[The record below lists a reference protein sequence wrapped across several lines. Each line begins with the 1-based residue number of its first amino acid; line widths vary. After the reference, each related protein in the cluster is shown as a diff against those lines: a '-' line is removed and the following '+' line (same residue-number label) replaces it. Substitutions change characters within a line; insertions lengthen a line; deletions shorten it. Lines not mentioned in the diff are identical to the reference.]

1 MKFTRPGDS
10 HAHSLQILNQ
20 LYEYDDFMS
29 SIRTLLDLGCGSGDD
44 LVWWATRTTRDD
56 APEPLNIRCTGVDL
70 APDLL
75 LTQQYNN
82 IFYRSVDFE
91 ADITPT
97 PKGFDVL
104 WCHDSFQYAQNPVAT
119 LSKWWNLASDGG
131 MLCLS
136 IPQTVRIHRQQFDYQ
151 LPSGCYYHHSMVSLI
166 YMLATAGWDC
176 NTGFFLQTLTDPWIH
191 AVVYKSQ
198 TKPMN
203 PKNTS
208 WHQLSELNLLPES
221 AVRSIHAHNY
231 LRQQDLVVPW
241 IDHSLSSMAT
251 K

>member
-29 SIRTLLDLGCGSGDD
+29 SIRTLLDLGCGPGDD
-44 LVWWATRTTRDD
+44 LRWWATRTTRDES
-56 APEPLNIRCTGVDL
+56 PEPLNIRCTGVDL
-70 APDLL
+70 APELS
-75 LTQQYNN
+75 LTQQHNN
-82 IFYRSVDFE
+82 VFYQSVDFE
-91 ADITPT
+91 DNISPT

-119 LSKWWNLASDGG
+119 LSKWWHLTSDGG

-191 AVVYKSQ
+191 AIVYKSQ
-198 TKPMN
+198 TTPMN

-208 WHQLSELNLLPES
+208 WHQLAELNLLPMS
-221 AVRSIHAHNY
+221 AARSVHAHNY